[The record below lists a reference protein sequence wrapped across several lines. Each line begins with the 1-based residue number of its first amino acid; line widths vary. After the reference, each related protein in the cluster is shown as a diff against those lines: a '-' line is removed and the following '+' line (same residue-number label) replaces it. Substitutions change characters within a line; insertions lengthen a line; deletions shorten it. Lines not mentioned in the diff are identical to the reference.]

1 MLQSASRLSLK
12 LGRGNCTGISFL
24 ACSRAHLLPL
34 SMSAGINASAFAQ
47 TLKKLVPTKGL
58 PPVLKPRCGNLYE
71 VLSRTPTGGIGMEV
85 HQTRWSEKN
94 IPNCYWVITRSQF
107 KLQGTHGKA
116 WGRLH
121 WKGSSMRLLLPHNYL
136 HNITIIVRAVQVSL

>member
-1 MLQSASRLSLK
+1 
-12 LGRGNCTGISFL
+12 
-24 ACSRAHLLPL
+24 
-34 SMSAGINASAFAQ
+34 MSARINANAFAR

-94 IPNCYWVITRSQF
+94 IPNCYWVVTRSQF

-121 WKGSSMRLLLPHNYL
+121 WKGVPIS
-136 HNITIIVRAVQVSL
+136 IKDEIIRGSLKYTWKEGRSIQKAGTSPVKAKTEL